1 MTGKSYMV
9 FKRDGTK
16 TKNKSGEKSGKKNG
30 GIWYAQFK
38 LPDGSWSYAKST
50 GETAKGRA
58 EKWAMDYLSAGN
70 GSIVQKENVI
80 FENFSKDFFNWEGEW
95 ATDKR
100 VRGLRIAPYHC
111 LQREDLLK
119 NHINPAIGKMKLTAI
134 DREVI
139 KNFRNKMFK
148 QGYSGNTINKCLSAI
163 KTILESAE
171 EKSLIQY
178 IPRIDRAADNPKTK
192 GVLTPDEVKQ
202 LFSFEWMTR
211 PVTNHPAR
219 PDFMGQVSNLLA
231 VTTGLR
237 LSEIQGLTLKDVNL
251 ESNYITVRRSWNN
264 RLYILNEET
273 KTGKER
279 IIFFSDMIKDK
290 IIELIEINPHGKHPD
305 NFLFFSE
312 QKERP
317 KDQRAFS
324 ISLFTALG
332 RIGIDEDT
340 RKERVISFHS
350 HRHFL
355 NSLLLNAKIPLQ
367 KVQQITGHGSIEM
380 SNHYYRIDDMADV
393 LKITD
398 SIIAGNEDRANP
410 DGIN

>member
-1 MTGKSYMV
+1 MTGKPYSLY
-9 FKRDGTK
+9 KR
-16 TKNKSGEKSGKKNG
+16 KSNG
-30 GIWYAQFK
+30 IYYAQFK
-38 LPDGSWSYAKST
+38 LVDGTWSIAKST

-58 EKWAMDYLSAGN
+58 EKWAIDYLNTGN
-70 GSIVQKENVI
+70 GNIVQKENI
-80 FENFSKDFFNWEGEW
+80 TFDDFSKDFFKWENSW

-119 NHINPAIGKMKLTAI
+119 NHINPSIGKMKLTAI
-134 DREVI
+134 DRAVI
-139 KNFRNKMFK
+139 KDFRNKMFK
-148 QGYSGNTINKCLSAI
+148 KGYSGNTINKCLSAI
-163 KTILESAE
+163 KTILEAAE

-192 GVLTPDEVKQ
+192 GILTPDEVKQ
-202 LFSFEWMTR
+202 LFSFEWMTK
-211 PVTNHPAR
+211 PVTNHPSR
-219 PDFMGQVSNLLA
+219 PDFMGQVSNLIA

-237 LSEIQGLTLKDVNL
+237 LSEIQGLTIKDINL

-264 RLYILNEET
+264 RLYCLNEET

-279 IIFFSDMIKDK
+279 IIFFSDMIKEK
-290 IIELIEINPHGKHPD
+290 IIELIELNPHGKHSD
-305 NFLFFSE
+305 NFIFYSE

-324 ISLFTALG
+324 ISLFTALE

-340 RKERVISFHS
+340 RKERVITFHS

-393 LKITD
+393 LQITD
-398 SIIAGNEDRANP
+398 SIIAGDKEPANP
-410 DGIN
+410 ERIN

>member
-1 MTGKSYMV
+1 MIE
-9 FKRDGTK
+9 GTR
-16 TKNKSGEKSGKKNG
+16 SV
-30 GIWYAQFK
+30 
-38 LPDGSWSYAKST
+38 PKST
-50 GETAKGRA
+50 GETAKSRA
-58 EKWAMDYLSAGN
+58 ETWAINYLQAGN
-70 GSIVQKENVI
+70 GQIVQKENI
-80 FENFSKDFFNWEGEW
+80 TFEIFSKNFFKWENPW

-111 LQREDLLK
+111 LQREDLLN
-119 NHINPAIGKMKLTAI
+119 NHINPSIGKMKLTAI
-134 DREVI
+134 DRAVI
-139 KNFRNKMFK
+139 KDFRNKMFK
-148 QGYSGNTINKCLSAI
+148 KGYSGNTINKCLSAI

-202 LFSFEWMTR
+202 LFSFEWMTK
-211 PVTNHPAR
+211 PVFRHPAR

-237 LSEIQGLTLKDVNL
+237 LSEIQALSLKDINL
-251 ESNYITVRRSWNN
+251 ESNFITVRRSWNN
-264 RLYILNEET
+264 RLYCLNEET

-290 IIELIEINPHGKHPD
+290 IIELIELNPHGKHPD

-324 ISLFTALG
+324 ISLFTALDC
-332 RIGIDEDT
+332 IGIDKDT
-340 RKERVISFHS
+340 RKERNITFHS

-398 SIIAGNEDRANP
+398 SILINSGNKEDILDN
-410 DGIN
+410 